1 MVGNYIFFKFEPML
15 IKTKKVETKII
26 IKTILNNINK
36 YNVNY
41 DYARYLADSYLDTI
55 FEIYNAERYHI
66 DLLDSIMQEWE
77 KQN

>member
-1 MVGNYIFFKFEPML
+1 MN
-15 IKTKKVETKII
+15 KKNHI
-26 IKTILNNINK
+26 IKTILYNINK

-66 DLLDSIMQEWE
+66 DLLDNIMEEWE
-77 KQN
+77 KQNN

>member
-1 MVGNYIFFKFEPML
+1 MKNQL
-15 IKTKKVETKII
+15 IIN
-26 IKTILNNINK
+26 TILNQLKN

-66 DLLDSIMQEWE
+66 ELLDNIMDEWE
-77 KQN
+77 KLNN

>member
-1 MVGNYIFFKFEPML
+1 MGNYIFFKFEPML

>member
-1 MVGNYIFFKFEPML
+1 VGNYIFFKFEPML